1 MYSGVC
7 GEKCDRQHRQQ
18 TSRKP
23 EMVRLRADKTSLRMS
38 LAGAAGRSFPGVCGE
53 NDGATES
60 DMYEVYVFI
69 KGEWH
74 LSFSSMDWGEASR
87 AKWEKVKVYG
97 CHYVDMVY
105 ASIV

>member
-1 MYSGVC
+1 
-7 GEKCDRQHRQQ
+7 
-18 TSRKP
+18 
-23 EMVRLRADKTSLRMS
+23 
-38 LAGAAGRSFPGVCGE
+38 
-53 NDGATES
+53 
-60 DMYEVYVFI
+60 MYEVYVFI